1 MSYNNPVLTMNYTF
15 YKLRGGGTM
24 SITGFS
30 NSFIY
35 TEILSHSETVKGLN
49 SKSVT
54 FSVGVLGTSST
65 TTYVDPA
72 GLTFTFGGTAAPGTT
87 NLRFNLN
94 GLSLGSVTASGT
106 TVSNLLS
113 SVANSLVFS
122 GVNAGFSV
130 TSSSNQLLFSA
141 PTTKGNFN
149 NGVTISMTVTGAL
162 SSFTYSPTI
171 VSFSGGQ
178 NVHKI
183 TVSFGN
189 LGYNSSTT
197 FLI

>member
-35 TEILSHSETVKGLN
+35 TETLSHSETVKGLN

-72 GLTFTFGGTAAPGTT
+72 GLTFTFGGTATPGTT
-87 NLRFNLN
+87 NLIFNLN

-141 PTTKGNFN
+141 PTAKGNFH

-171 VSFSGGQ
+171 ASFSGGQ

-183 TVSFGN
+183 TLSFGN